1 MPSSGVSLTPK
12 GKAFATRMRADYVD
26 LAKTLFADFRGGE
39 LAEFVRTLD
48 LMLDRL
54 HSAK

>member
-1 MPSSGVSLTPK
+1 MQ
-12 GKAFATRMRADYVD
+12 ADYGD

-39 LAEFVRTLD
+39 IAEFVRTLD

-54 HSAK
+54 RSAR

>member
-1 MPSSGVSLTPK
+1 LTPK